1 MSRTQLA
8 LDSALELAEQGKT
21 SFPCNW
27 FSKAPTKPKAR
38 GGQGYKDA
46 TEDPA
51 ALRKFWK
58 EFPGGLVGVPTGE
71 TNGFDVLDIDPKHA
85 AAREWWSETRDALL
99 PTRAHRTRTGGL
111 HLLFTHAPGI
121 KCSAS
126 KIAQGV
132 DIRTSGGY
140 IIWWPAAGFPV
151 LNDAPLA
158 DLPSWLHRLLLP
170 PPPRHIE
177 PHRRVVSFSPYR
189 DRRALRGLIRT
200 VATAIEGERNAITF
214 WAACRAA
221 EMIADGNLSESEAVA
236 ELTAAA
242 AYAGLSE
249 QEAIRTIHSGLGA
262 QRK

>member
-99 PTRAHRTRTGGL
+99 PTRAHRTRSGGL

-126 KIAQGV
+126 KIAQGSIFARV
-132 DIRTSGGY
+132 EATSFGGRLQDSRSSTTRRSPIFRPGCIDYSYLRHRGILSLTGGSYRSLRVLRRSRRTSFAICAASSSNSARQHRHRAKCCIGY
-140 IIWWPAAGFPV
+140 KQADTNLAPV
-151 LNDAPLA
+151 TSDP
-158 DLPSWLHRLLLP
+158 
-170 PPPRHIE
+170 
-177 PHRRVVSFSPYR
+177 
-189 DRRALRGLIRT
+189 GLFLQ
-200 VATAIEGERNAITF
+200 G
-214 WAACRAA
+214 
-221 EMIADGNLSESEAVA
+221 
-236 ELTAAA
+236 
-242 AYAGLSE
+242 E
-249 QEAIRTIHSGLGA
+249 QE
-262 QRK
+262 